1 MILLC
6 VKIMCCCLKLVGN
19 TTPDDD
25 TKRPATEKPPKMAKN
40 VTENQTYV
48 VETITMTTITEHRI
62 IRKTADGDGNAGD
75 QPPPP
80 PPKAVQLQAPAI
92 PEMRNVYSSSV
103 SVENMKNSLNATIIP
118 KFNNINGT
126 AQAIT
131 GILKGGKLRKTDGS
145 GQVRKLLINFS
156 NCCFSYL
163 FLFSLFVN

>member
-1 MILLC
+1 M
-6 VKIMCCCLKLVGN
+6 

-25 TKRPATEKPPKMAKN
+25 TKLPTTDKLPIKMTKN
-40 VTENQTYV
+40 VNKKQTYV

-62 IRKTADGDGNAGD
+62 IRKTAVGDGNAAD

-145 GQVRKLLINFS
+145 GQVRKLQTFLIVKWFP
-156 NCCFSYL
+156 
-163 FLFSLFVN
+163 LFSFFY

>member
-1 MILLC
+1 MS
-6 VKIMCCCLKLVGN
+6 
-19 TTPDDD
+19 DDD
-25 TKRPATEKPPKMAKN
+25 TTTDKFPEMAKN
-40 VTENQTYV
+40 VDNQTFV

-145 GQVRKLLINFS
+145 GQVRKFQLHYS
-156 NCCFSYL
+156 K
-163 FLFSLFVN
+163 

>member
-1 MILLC
+1 MLLEMSELG
-6 VKIMCCCLKLVGN
+6 KP
-19 TTPDDD
+19 TPDDD
-25 TKRPATEKPPKMAKN
+25 TKRSATKKPPIMVKN
-40 VTENQTYV
+40 VNESQTYV

-75 QPPPP
+75 QPPLP

-145 GQVRKLLINFS
+145 GQVRK
-156 NCCFSYL
+156 
-163 FLFSLFVN
+163 